1 MTYLFLYIVGI
12 ILIWWIYRVG
22 WLEALNNPTT
32 GLLKSNL
39 PAFMLNKI
47 ISAEGTMTL
56 TTVLSASSQPTRYV
70 HHIKITPT
78 T

>member
-1 MTYLFLYIVGI
+1 M
-12 ILIWWIYRVG
+12 
-22 WLEALNNPTT
+22 LNKPTT

-47 ISAEGTMTL
+47 ISAEGTITL

-70 HHIKITPT
+70 HQIQIMPAM
-78 T
+78 